1 MQLRTHVIW
10 AVFQRNFRSYFAG
23 PLGYLFIVVFVALGS
38 FLAFNDDFFASNL
51 ASLAQLNKLFPVLLV
66 LFVPA
71 ITMAAWSEERR
82 NGTDELLFTLP
93 ATDFEIVLGK
103 YLAVLGVYTVALLFS
118 LSHVVVLQFLGGFD
132 LGQIVATYIGYWV
145 TGAALLACGMV
156 ASVLTNSVTVGY
168 ILGALLCAIPVFID
182 TLRPSSRL
190 LQGLS
195 VQSQFRDFGMGM
207 LPLGGLLFFLSLTVF
222 MLYLNLVLVSRRH
235 WKGGPHGTAMGL
247 HYLVRALALG
257 VALVG
262 LNVLA
267 SRATRR
273 LDLTSEQL
281 FSVSPAT
288 RAVLESIPADRPV
301 QIEAFLSPEVPRE
314 LAQTRTSLVGMLRQ
328 LDVLGGDKLRVR
340 IVSTEK
346 FSDAADEAKN
356 YGIEVQEVPTLVG
369 GKYTRDDVYM
379 GFVVKGS
386 VDDEVIVPFLD
397 KGTPVEDELTRAIR
411 TVSAGSRKK
420 VGVLKTDA
428 QLMGGFDM
436 QAFRSLPEW
445 RIAQDL
451 KKQYEVLTVSPE
463 ELATRTDL
471 DVLLAVMPSSL
482 GDPELDSLIKYVQ
495 DGYPTL
501 IIDDPL
507 PFFQPSLAP
516 SQPKPRPGGNN
527 PFGGGPP
534 PQPKGD
540 IGRLASALEIAWDPK
555 IAVWDR
561 YVAHPELREFF
572 ELNQLYSVVS
582 VTPAN
587 RASFAFSKDSPATRS
602 LQEMLL
608 FYPGELR
615 PTEGMTLKFVPL
627 LRSSPASRTYRWE
640 EFVQSGFMGMMGLIN
655 PPEKKSDKSLNSL
668 VLAAQVTGDSKT
680 NPGRKINVI
689 FAADM
694 DMLMD
699 QFYLIR
705 DREYQDLKLD
715 NIAFV
720 MNAIDDLAGDQ
731 AFIELRSRRP
741 QHRTLTLVEERVK
754 ESREKE
760 AAAAE
765 EAETK
770 AKKDLEEASAGL
782 QKAIDAIEERTDLDP
797 RQKQTMKRIAEEN
810 KTREYEVQKAQIEN
824 DKNKQIKALKNS
836 TERDVNRITG
846 FLRSLALLLP
856 PIPALLLGL
865 FVYVR
870 RSLDERQGL
879 NPDRIVDSK

>member
-38 FLAFNDDFFASNL
+38 YLAFNDDFFASNL
-51 ASLAQLNKLFPVLLV
+51 ASLAQLNKLFPLLLV

-93 ATDFEIVLGK
+93 ATDLEIVLGK

-156 ASVLTNSVTVGY
+156 ASVLSNSVTVAY
-168 ILGALLCAIPVFID
+168 IVGALLCAIPVFID

-195 VQSQFRDFGMGM
+195 VQSQFRDFGMGL

-222 MLYLNLVLVSRRH
+222 MLYINLVLVSRRH
-235 WKGGPHGTAMGL
+235 WKGGPHGTSMGL

-267 SRATRR
+267 SRATNR
-273 LDLTSEQL
+273 LDLTSERL

-288 RAVLESIPADRPV
+288 RAVLDSIPADRPV

-314 LAQTRTSLVGMLRQ
+314 LAQTRTSLVGLLRQ
-328 LDVLGGDKLRVR
+328 FDDLGGDRLRVR

-346 FSDAADEAKN
+346 FTNAADEAKN
-356 YGIEVQEVPTLVG
+356 YGIDVQEVPTLVG

-397 KGTPVEDELTRAIR
+397 KGTPVEYELTRAVR

-420 VGVLKTDA
+420 VGILKTDA

-436 QAFRSLPEW
+436 QSFRSLPEW

-451 KKQYEVLTVSPE
+451 KKQYEVLSVSPE

-482 GDPELDSLIKYVQ
+482 TEPELDNLVKYVQ
-495 DGYPTL
+495 DGYSTL

-516 SQPKPRPGGNN
+516 SQPK
-527 PFGGGPP
+527 
-534 PQPKGD
+534 
-540 IGRLASALEIAWDPK
+540 
-555 IAVWDR
+555 
-561 YVAHPELREFF
+561 
-572 ELNQLYSVVS
+572 
-582 VTPAN
+582 
-587 RASFAFSKDSPATRS
+587 
-602 LQEMLL
+602 
-608 FYPGELR
+608 
-615 PTEGMTLKFVPL
+615 
-627 LRSSPASRTYRWE
+627 
-640 EFVQSGFMGMMGLIN
+640 
-655 PPEKKSDKSLNSL
+655 
-668 VLAAQVTGDSKT
+668 
-680 NPGRKINVI
+680 
-689 FAADM
+689 
-694 DMLMD
+694 
-699 QFYLIR
+699 
-705 DREYQDLKLD
+705 
-715 NIAFV
+715 
-720 MNAIDDLAGDQ
+720 
-731 AFIELRSRRP
+731 
-741 QHRTLTLVEERVK
+741 
-754 ESREKE
+754 
-760 AAAAE
+760 
-765 EAETK
+765 
-770 AKKDLEEASAGL
+770 
-782 QKAIDAIEERTDLDP
+782 
-797 RQKQTMKRIAEEN
+797 
-810 KTREYEVQKAQIEN
+810 
-824 DKNKQIKALKNS
+824 
-836 TERDVNRITG
+836 
-846 FLRSLALLLP
+846 
-856 PIPALLLGL
+856 
-865 FVYVR
+865 
-870 RSLDERQGL
+870 
-879 NPDRIVDSK
+879 

>member
-51 ASLAQLNKLFPVLLV
+51 ASLAQLNKLFPILLV

-71 ITMAAWSEERR
+71 ITMAAWSEERK

-93 ATDFEIVLGK
+93 ATDLEIVLGK

-156 ASVLTNSVTVGY
+156 ASVLTSSVTVAY

-182 TLRPSSRL
+182 MLRPSNRL

-207 LPLGGLLFFLSLTVF
+207 LPLGSLLFFLSLTGF

-235 WKGGPHGTAMGL
+235 WQGGPHGASMWV
-247 HYLVRALALG
+247 HYGIRALSLAIALIG
-257 VALVG
+257 V
-262 LNVLA
+262 NVLA
-267 SRATRR
+267 SRATAR
-273 LDLTSEQL
+273 LDLTSERL
-281 FSVSPAT
+281 FTLSQASRQVIK
-288 RAVLESIPADRPV
+288 SIPADRPV

-314 LAQTRTSLVGMLRQ
+314 LAQTRTSLLGLLRQ
-328 LDVLGGDKLRVR
+328 FDQLGGDRVRVR
-340 IVSTEK
+340 IVNTEK
-346 FSDAADEAKN
+346 FTDAADDAKN
-356 YGIEVQEVPTLVG
+356 YGIEVQEVPTMVG
-369 GKYTRDDVYM
+369 GKYTRDDVYL
-379 GFVVKGS
+379 GFVVRGS

-397 KGTPVEDELTRAIR
+397 KGTPVEYELTRAVR

-420 VGVLKTDA
+420 VGILRTDA
-428 QLMGGFDM
+428 QLVGGFDM

-445 RIAQDL
+445 RITQDL
-451 KKQYEVLTVSPE
+451 KKQYDVQGVAPD
-463 ELATRTDL
+463 ELASKTDL

-482 GDPELDSLIKYVQ
+482 TDPELDLLVQYIQ
-495 DGYPTL
+495 DGHPTL
-501 IIDDPL
+501 IVDDPL
-507 PFFQPSLAP
+507 PFFQPSVAP
-516 SQPKPRPGGNN
+516 RQPKPRAGGNN

-534 PQPKGD
+534 PQPKAD
-540 IGRLASALEIAWDPK
+540 IGKLTNALGIDWEPGT
-555 IAVWDR
+555 AVWDR
-561 YVAHPELREFF
+561 YVAHPELKEFF

-582 VTPAN
+582 ITEAN
-587 RASFAFSKDSPATRS
+587 RTANAFNRSNPATQS

-608 FYPGELR
+608 FYPGLLKAR
-615 PTEGMTLKFVPL
+615 AGQSLKFEPL
-627 LRSSPASRTYRWE
+627 LLASPACRTYRWE
-640 EFVQSGFMGMMGLIN
+640 EFVQSGFMGMMGLTN
-655 PPEKKSDKSLNSL
+655 PPDKNPAEDIKAP
-668 VLAAQVTGDSKT
+668 VIAAKVTGDST
-680 NPGRKINVI
+680 ANPGKKISVI

-694 DMLMD
+694 DMLAD

-720 MNAIDDLAGDQ
+720 MNSIDELAGDQ
-731 AFIELRSRRP
+731 AFIDLRSRRP
-741 QHRTLTLVEERVK
+741 QHRTLTTVENLVK
-754 ESREKE
+754 ASRETE
-760 AAAAE
+760 AAQSE
-765 EAETK
+765 EAEK
-770 AKKDLEEASAGL
+770 NAKKKLEAKSAEL
-782 QKAIDAIEERTDLDP
+782 QAAIDKIEERENLDP

-810 KTREYEVQKAQIEN
+810 KTREYEVQKAMIEN
-824 DKNKQIKALKNS
+824 DKNKAIKALKND
-836 TERDVNRITG
+836 TEKEVNRITG
-846 FLRSLALLLP
+846 GLRWLALLLP

-865 FVYVR
+865 YVYVR
-870 RSLDERQGL
+870 RLTDERQGL
-879 NPDRIVDSK
+879 NPDRIVGR